1 MVIIAK
7 EKKRRA
13 IRVPRGWSIIHLHP
27 IGSEGL
33 TKMMTLQKRTEGS
46 EN

>member
-1 MVIIAK
+1 MTIAK

-13 IRVPRGWSIIHLHP
+13 IRVPRGWSIIYLHQVVR
-27 IGSEGL
+27 EGL
-33 TKMMTLQKRTEGS
+33 TKMVTLQKRTEGS